1 MAHSDQPGQYVA
13 DGSEEF
19 VSSMLDAVAV
29 NEEKALQKVQSEGT
43 ASAADTVMESSLAAS
58 YHKQQ
63 SRTDLAAS
71 YYEQQSRMECAQ
83 HAIADR
89 PDAIAAD
96 LEERHKSEGEDSAY
110 RNTTRLR
117 KACNL
122 CAKNRLKCTMLPTG
136 ICKHCTARGVVCQQQ
151 HEKKRGRPLNTADN
165 ITQLIKRRK
174 RAPERTHSAKATGV
188 VPTGTEA
195 TGIRD
200 WPAPGSIPYM
210 NEYAIQAGYLA
221 GIQAG
226 ARAPQM
232 RYDSNYPPYCYPA
245 VPALPYEEVQRMT
258 QSFGAGGYAMYA
270 AFLQQ
275 ATAHQFGYG
284 HATPAVPYAA
294 PNAAFILN
302 KAAMGAAAKGIAAA
316 GVLCPPPLLSPP
328 LLPPPLLPPPHFPL
342 PRLPPPLLPP
352 PLLPPPH
359 FPLPLLPPPHF
370 SLPLL
375 PPPLPPPPL
384 PPLPPPPHFP
394 PPHFPPP
401 HFPPPQLPPP
411 HSSAAAAAARPT
423 VEVVEE
429 AAAEAAV
436 KGCEAQ
442 SSINLY

>member
-1 MAHSDQPGQYVA
+1 
-13 DGSEEF
+13 
-19 VSSMLDAVAV
+19 MLEAVAV
-29 NEEKALQKVQSEGT
+29 NEEKAVSKEKEQSEGT

-58 YHKQQ
+58 YHEQQ
-63 SRTDLAAS
+63 SRIDLAAS
-71 YYEQQSRMECAQ
+71 YHEQQSRMECAQ

-89 PDAIAAD
+89 LDAIAAVGAD
-96 LEERHKSEGEDSAY
+96 LEVRLKSEGEDSAY
-110 RNTTRLR
+110 TTRLR

-122 CAKNRLKCTMLPTG
+122 CAKSRLKCTMLPTG

-151 HEKKRGRPLNTADN
+151 HEKKRGRPLITADN

-200 WPAPGSIPYM
+200 WPAPGSIPYI

-275 ATAHQFGYG
+275 ATGAHQFGYG

-302 KAAMGAAAKGIAAA
+302 IAAMGAAAEGIAAA

-328 LLPPPLLPPPHFPL
+328 LLPPP
-342 PRLPPPLLPP
+342 
-352 PLLPPPH
+352 H
-359 FPLPLLPPPHF
+359 FPLPLLPPQ
-370 SLPLL
+370 LL
-375 PPPLPPPPL
+375 PPPLLPPPL

-394 PPHFPPP
+394 LP

>member
-1 MAHSDQPGQYVA
+1 MRAGTALPHSMAHSDQPAQYVA
-13 DGSEEF
+13 DGSEKF
-19 VSSMLDAVAV
+19 VSSMHEVVAV
-29 NEEKALQKVQSEGT
+29 NEEKAVSNEKEQFEGPS
-43 ASAADTVMESSLAAS
+43 SAADTVMESSLAAA
-58 YHKQQ
+58 YNEQQ
-63 SRTDLAAS
+63 SRMDSAAS
-71 YYEQQSRMECAQ
+71 YHEQQSRMECAQ
-83 HAIADR
+83 HAKADR

-96 LEERHKSEGEDSAY
+96 LDGRLKSEGEDSAY
-110 RNTTRLR
+110 TTCLR

-200 WPAPGSIPYM
+200 WPAPGSIPYI

-294 PNAAFILN
+294 PNI
-302 KAAMGAAAKGIAAA
+302 AAMGAAAMGVAAA
-316 GVLCPPPLLSPP
+316 GVLCPL
-328 LLPPPLLPPPHFPL
+328 
-342 PRLPPPLLPP
+342 

-359 FPLPLLPPPHF
+359 FPLPLLP
-370 SLPLL
+370 LP
-375 PPPLPPPPL
+375 
-384 PPLPPPPHFP
+384 
-394 PPHFPPP
+394 
-401 HFPPPQLPPP
+401 QPP
-411 HSSAAAAAARPT
+411 HSSSSAAADAQPT
-423 VEVVEE
+423 VEVVKE
-429 AAAEAAV
+429 AAAEAGA

-442 SSINLY
+442 SSTNPYS

>member
-43 ASAADTVMESSLAAS
+43 GSAADTVMESSLAAS
-58 YHKQQ
+58 DHKQQ

-96 LEERHKSEGEDSAY
+96 LEERLKSEGEDSAY

-151 HEKKRGRPLNTADN
+151 HEKKRGRPLITADN

-232 RYDSNYPPYCYPA
+232 RYDSNYPP
-245 VPALPYEEVQRMT
+245 
-258 QSFGAGGYAMYA
+258 SFGAGGYAMYA

-302 KAAMGAAAKGIAAA
+302 IAAMGAAAEGIAAA
-316 GVLCPPPLLSPP
+316 GVLCPPPLLS
-328 LLPPPLLPPPHFPL
+328 
-342 PRLPPPLLPP
+342 PPLLPP

-394 PPHFPPP
+394 LP

>member
-1 MAHSDQPGQYVA
+1 MRAGTALPHSMAHSDQPAQYVA
-13 DGSEEF
+13 DGSEKF
-19 VSSMLDAVAV
+19 VSSMHEVVAV
-29 NEEKALQKVQSEGT
+29 NEEKAVSNEKEQFEGPS
-43 ASAADTVMESSLAAS
+43 SAADTVMESSLAAA
-58 YHKQQ
+58 YNEQQ
-63 SRTDLAAS
+63 SRMDSAAS
-71 YYEQQSRMECAQ
+71 YHEQQSRMECAQ
-83 HAIADR
+83 HAKADR

-96 LEERHKSEGEDSAY
+96 LDGRLKSEGEDSAY
-110 RNTTRLR
+110 TTCLR

-151 HEKKRGRPLNTADN
+151 LEKKRGRPLITADN

-200 WPAPGSIPYM
+200 WPAPGSIPYI

-226 ARAPQM
+226 ARTPQM
-232 RYDSNYPPYCYPA
+232 IYGSIYPPYCYHA

-294 PNAAFILN
+294 PNI
-302 KAAMGAAAKGIAAA
+302 AAMGAAAMGVAAA
-316 GVLCPPPLLSPP
+316 GVLCPL
-328 LLPPPLLPPPHFPL
+328 
-342 PRLPPPLLPP
+342 

-359 FPLPLLPPPHF
+359 FPLPLLP
-370 SLPLL
+370 LP
-375 PPPLPPPPL
+375 
-384 PPLPPPPHFP
+384 
-394 PPHFPPP
+394 
-401 HFPPPQLPPP
+401 QPP
-411 HSSAAAAAARPT
+411 HSSSSAAADAQPT
-423 VEVVEE
+423 VEVVKE
-429 AAAEAAV
+429 AAAEAGA

-442 SSINLY
+442 SSTNPYS

>member
-1 MAHSDQPGQYVA
+1 
-13 DGSEEF
+13 
-19 VSSMLDAVAV
+19 MLDAVAV

-43 ASAADTVMESSLAAS
+43 GSAADTVMESSLAAS

-63 SRTDLAAS
+63 LQTDLAAS

-96 LEERHKSEGEDSAY
+96 LEERLKPEGEDSAY

-174 RAPERTHSAKATGV
+174 RAPVRTHSAEATGV

-302 KAAMGAAAKGIAAA
+302 IAAMGAAAEGIAAA

-342 PRLPPPLLPP
+342 PRLPPP
-352 PLLPPPH
+352 
-359 FPLPLLPPPHF
+359 
-370 SLPLL
+370 
-375 PPPLPPPPL
+375 
-384 PPLPPPPHFP
+384 
-394 PPHFPPP
+394 
-401 HFPPPQLPPP
+401 PQLDRL
-411 HSSAAAAAARPT
+411 SRWSRRLLRRRRSR
-423 VEVVEE
+423 
-429 AAAEAAV
+429 AV
-436 KGCEAQ
+436 KRRAP
-442 SSINLY
+442 